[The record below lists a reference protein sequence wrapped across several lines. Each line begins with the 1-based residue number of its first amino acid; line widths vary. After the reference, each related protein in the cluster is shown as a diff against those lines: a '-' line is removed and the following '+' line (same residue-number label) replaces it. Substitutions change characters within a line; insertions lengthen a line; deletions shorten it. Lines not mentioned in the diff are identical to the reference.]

1 MHISVLGSGSFGTAM
16 ANHLAL
22 LGHSVLLWCRRDIV
36 ARSIKEK
43 RKNTV
48 YFPEKKLADNLRVT
62 TRLGS
67 IIEHSKDIVLAV
79 PTQTLRG
86 VLDCLPSDQ
95 YRFLNLAKGIEITSG
110 QLLHQIVQATHP
122 TSSYSI
128 LSGPSHAE
136 EVMEGKPTAVVIGS
150 FSEDDANIWQQSFN
164 STSLRVYRSTD
175 VVGIEIGGAIKNVI
189 AVATGIAS
197 ALRLGDNALAALATR
212 GLAEMMRLGRKLKAD
227 PASLMGLAG
236 VGDLMATCYSPL
248 SRNVRFGKAIGR
260 GLSLSEAKEEV
271 GQTAEGV
278 FTTEALVAHAQELNI
293 ELPITEGVH
302 RILFQ
307 GFSVEDTMKSLLARD
322 PKSEI

>member
-1 MHISVLGSGSFGTAM
+1 MNIGVLGSGSFGTAM

-22 LGHSVLLWCRRDIV
+22 LGHSVLLWCRRDVV
-36 ARSIKEK
+36 AESIEKE
-43 RKNTV
+43 RKNNA
-48 YFPEKKLADNLRVT
+48 YFPEKRLADNLQVT
-62 TRLGS
+62 TRLGD
-67 IIEHSKDIVLAV
+67 IIDHSKDIVLAV

-86 VLDCLPSDQ
+86 VLDCIPVAQ

-110 QLLHQIVQATHP
+110 HLLHQIARETHP
-122 TSSYSI
+122 SCNYSV

-136 EVMEGKPTAVVIGS
+136 EVMEGKPTAVVVGS
-150 FSEDDANIWQQSFN
+150 SLEEDANIWQQAFN
-164 STSLRVYRSTD
+164 SATLRVYRSTD
-175 VVGIEIGGAIKNVI
+175 VVGIEVGGAIKNVI

-278 FTTEALVAHAQELNI
+278 FTTEALVAHAQKLNI
-293 ELPITEGVH
+293 ELPITEGVY
-302 RILFQ
+302 RVLFQ
-307 GFSVEDTMKSLLARD
+307 GFSVEETMKSLLARD
-322 PKSEI
+322 PKSEV